1 LTGGQ
6 AFDSADTYP
15 HPLFGHRAGPGKS
28 GPETQQMTHHTI
40 PTIRWQDVIHSW
52 SVPSLG
58 IKTDATPGRINRAQ
72 GGVFLGVEVFLAG
85 L

>member
-1 LTGGQ
+1 
-6 AFDSADTYP
+6 
-15 HPLFGHRAGPGKS
+15 
-28 GPETQQMTHHTI
+28 MTHHTI

-72 GGVFLGVEVFLAG
+72 GGVFLGAEVFLERSKKDHRMISQPPQTEESGSLDIGDA
-85 L
+85 LLNI